1 MPKKKNF
8 NTSAIL
14 KEVYPLVE
22 SVMNKNTAK
31 WKQCMSRF
39 IQKRST
45 LLFDTVPCDRIYY
58 SKEDGNDLVK
68 SINVSLPDVVSG
80 IKHTYYWDI
89 NPFKPS
95 QAKDGITIIS
105 LCIVRYFLLKKDKKN
120 LDLSLIY
127 QSFTGKYYPS
137 IHYGSFPTVS
147 PSKYRYVMEYVV
159 NNMLTNKY
167 DLKTKGNVI
176 GAIDSINQT
185 WITSY
190 EKMIKSFDDE
200 DVTYVIQQLHN
211 RIKSFMRNI
220 ASLYY
225 EAYNNKE
232 YVSYEK
238 DSIPEDGESA
248 SYHLSNND
256 AFRLGKYVENAMN
269 RLNTTQVDYRLC
281 KIASDA
287 NVKTEEIRSILEVIL
302 KNKKNIDKVRELI
315 TLLVATFMQ
324 DNKGKSVASV
334 AFYKHCTQAKPNTKD
349 PSLNRI
355 KEIVDEF
362 LDDNSIAY
370 RKRKKRIA
378 TKLSYQRAFLT
389 YFAMIIIESNK

>member
-22 SVMNKNTAK
+22 SAMNKNTTK

-68 SINVSLPDVVSG
+68 SINISLPDVVSG

-185 WITSY
+185 WVTSY

-324 DNKGKSVASV
+324 DNKDKSVASV